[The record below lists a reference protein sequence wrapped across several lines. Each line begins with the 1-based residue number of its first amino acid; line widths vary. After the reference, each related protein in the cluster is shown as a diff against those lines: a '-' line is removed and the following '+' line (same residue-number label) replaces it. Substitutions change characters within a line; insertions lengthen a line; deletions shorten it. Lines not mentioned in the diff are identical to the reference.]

1 MAMPLTTQA
10 AATNRRAPTT
20 PARIAS
26 GRVSSTRYDRSPFW
40 NRATPPSA
48 GIQYHSGAVSRP
60 RARAHTVVVTT
71 NQISP
76 SGNSTTR

>member
-1 MAMPLTTQA
+1 MPLTAQA
-10 AATNRRAPTT
+10 AATHRAAPAT

-26 GRVSSTRYDRSPFW
+26 GRVSITRLARTPSL
-40 NRATPPSA
+40 NSAIPPSA
-48 GIQYHSGAVSRP
+48 GIQNHSGAVSMP
-60 RARAHTVVVTT
+60 RARVHRVVVTT